1 LAAVPRIT
9 RARLPWRLR
18 SQYLLS
24 VIYWLSG
31 WTILIYMT
39 FPVLRILFGIQPL
52 ADLSASEFLLHF
64 APYFLIALT
73 TAALAGAGSYTY
85 SALALASTSFWLFI
99 VASVLTVA
107 RRRGSF
113 KVTPKQGSGK
123 RQPRAVAPALAGD
136 RARRRF
142 DLGARALARL
152 RDLQQRRLRPVARD
166 DPAHGGMACPAPAAP
181 VTRAGARSHGRRGRL
196 MGPATWTAA
205 LALGLTITIAGC
217 GSPPDDREVAAP
229 GAAAT
234 ASDRRAT
241 DAAYAFL
248 DTYTM
253 DGGRIARL
261 DEGADTVGE
270 GQAYGLLA
278 AAAVGDAKRFDRIW
292 NWTKQHARRDDGL
305 LVFRWA
311 HGAVVDDQA
320 ATDADLDAA
329 HALLVASCR
338 FRRDD
343 LRQEAERIGAAVLK
357 HETARAA
364 GQVVLLAGPWAAQ
377 STRLV
382 VNPSYL
388 DPLTL
393 TALARSTGN
402 RRYAA
407 LADDGRHLV
416 A

>member
-1 LAAVPRIT
+1 M
-9 RARLPWRLR
+9 
-18 SQYLLS
+18 
-24 VIYWLSG
+24 G
-31 WTILIYMT
+31 
-39 FPVLRILFGIQPL
+39 
-52 ADLSASEFLLHF
+52 
-64 APYFLIALT
+64 
-73 TAALAGAGSYTY
+73 
-85 SALALASTSFWLFI
+85 
-99 VASVLTVA
+99 
-107 RRRGSF
+107 
-113 KVTPKQGSGK
+113 
-123 RQPRAVAPALAGD
+123 
-136 RARRRF
+136 
-142 DLGARALARL
+142 
-152 RDLQQRRLRPVARD
+152 
-166 DPAHGGMACPAPAAP
+166 P
-181 VTRAGARSHGRRGRL
+181 VT
-196 MGPATWTAA
+196 WKAA

-217 GSPPDDREVAAP
+217 GSSPDDRE
-229 GAAAT
+229 AAT
-234 ASDRRAT
+234 ASGAAAPGTERRAM

-248 DTYTM
+248 DTYTR

-261 DEGADTVGE
+261 DEGGDTVGE
-270 GQAYGLLA
+270 GQAYGMLA
-278 AAAVGDAKRFDRIW
+278 AAAVGDGKRFDRIW

-377 STRLV
+377 NTRLV

-393 TALARSTGN
+393 TALWRSTGN

-416 A
+416 ARLSDPLPPDWATIDRGTGRPAPAAGANGAAGRARFTFDAPRTLIRLAADPSAAGRRIAARAWPVFRERAAGALRVEHELDGSPAGDTRSPLIQVAAAASAMAAGDVRVASRLLEAAERVARDHPTYYGSAWVALGRLMLTTRRLRVCA